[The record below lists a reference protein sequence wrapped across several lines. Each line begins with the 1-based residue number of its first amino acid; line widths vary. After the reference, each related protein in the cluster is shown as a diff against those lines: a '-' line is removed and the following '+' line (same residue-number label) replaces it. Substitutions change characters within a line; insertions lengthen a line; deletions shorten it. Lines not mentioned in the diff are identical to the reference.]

1 MTLLDTHRIDDVLA
15 ELVAHDV
22 LSNDQ
27 AHAVSA
33 ALVAEAPPAA
43 GPAPPG
49 RVALVPAAPAPSAPG
64 RPALR
69 SRLVESAAYLGAVLV
84 AAGVLALVAQS
95 WDDLT
100 AAAHVGILAG
110 LGVVLYATGLGIAL
124 LVGGGPV
131 TVRLHTQAPRRRVAG
146 SLMTLGAVL
155 AAAAAPAGLDGS
167 SRSMFLAGVIAFV
180 AILPVQF
187 LAPSAVTEIAL
198 YGSAVVATSA
208 GLQQLVPERPESDFW
223 QPGPLPARAWDYLVP
238 VSLTVLGLVWAGIVS
253 RLLTL
258 PVVAQVLGLGTAFV
272 ASTVLATDDSTHPA
286 GVASL
291 AVLALLG
298 IAVFVRERAW
308 PWLVLTVLSATV
320 AVFVLVAQAA
330 NPALAFLVSGVVLL
344 VAAAGA
350 TLLGKR
356 RT

>member
-22 LSNDQ
+22 LSTDQ
-27 AHAVSA
+27 AHAVSE

-43 GPAPPG
+43 VPAPTG
-49 RVALVPAAPAPSAPG
+49 RVALVPAASAPG
-64 RPALR
+64 RSALR
-69 SRLVESAAYLGAVLV
+69 SRLVEAAAYLGAVLV

-100 AAAHVGILAG
+100 VAAHVWILAG
-110 LGVVLYATGLGIAL
+110 FGVVLYAIGLGIAL

-131 TVRLHTQAPRRRVAG
+131 TVRLHVQAPRRRVAG
-146 SLMTLGAVL
+146 ALMTVGAVL
-155 AAAAAPAGLDGS
+155 AASAAPAGLDGS

-223 QPGPLPARAWDYLVP
+223 QPGRLPARTWDYLVP

-253 RLLTL
+253 RLVTL

-272 ASTVLATDDSTHPA
+272 ASTTLATDDSTHPA
-286 GVASL
+286 GVAAL

-330 NPALAFLVSGVVLL
+330 NPALAFLVSGLVLL
-344 VAAAGA
+344 MAAAGA